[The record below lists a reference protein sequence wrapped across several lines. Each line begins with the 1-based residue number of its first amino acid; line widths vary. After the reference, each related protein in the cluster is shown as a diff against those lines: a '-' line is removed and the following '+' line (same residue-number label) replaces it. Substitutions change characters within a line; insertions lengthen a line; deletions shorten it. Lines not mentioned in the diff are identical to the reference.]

1 MKERIENLEKQ
12 VDILMKDMQSN
23 SGLKVSIQELQKK
36 TQFLVTQEDINKL
49 LAQIKQ
55 IEDELKMN
63 GLEFKNLHLQM
74 EEFQKIKR
82 QVNGLLKCPSEN
94 DFNLMKGRME
104 ACEKSDSLMKKTL
117 TEHEKKIKNLKSA
130 GGGGGADAGLIEEF
144 QMEMDKLRQEFEEHR
159 DLSNKELTSHNVQ
172 LLNKVSITDLDDVE
186 QRLQQQIDEILQQ
199 MILFALKDDVN
210 KRFSSITKKI
220 REILEIIDK
229 NATNDDGML
238 TKRNLGPIAC
248 ATCEKDL
255 INLQGMPADYHAW
268 K

>member
-1 MKERIENLEKQ
+1 
-12 VDILMKDMQSN
+12 
-23 SGLKVSIQELQKK
+23 
-36 TQFLVTQEDINKL
+36 
-49 LAQIKQ
+49 
-55 IEDELKMN
+55 
-63 GLEFKNLHLQM
+63 
-74 EEFQKIKR
+74 
-82 QVNGLLKCPSEN
+82 
-94 DFNLMKGRME
+94 ME
-104 ACEKSDSLMKKTL
+104 ACEKADSLMKKTL
-117 TEHEKKIKNLKSA
+117 TEHEKKLKNLKNST
-130 GGGGGADAGLIEEF
+130 GGGGPDAGVIEEY
-144 QMEMDKLRQEFEEHR
+144 QAEMDRLRQEFEEHR

-186 QRLQQQIDEILQQ
+186 QRLQQQIDDILQQ